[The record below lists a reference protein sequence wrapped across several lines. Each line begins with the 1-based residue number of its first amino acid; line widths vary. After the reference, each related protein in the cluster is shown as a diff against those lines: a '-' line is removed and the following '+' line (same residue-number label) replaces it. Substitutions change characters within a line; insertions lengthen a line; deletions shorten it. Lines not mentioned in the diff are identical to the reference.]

1 MMGKLLTVVFLFL
14 ILLLFI
20 LGPGIGIGFLLHW
33 LLPAVELGPAILI
46 GVVGTG
52 FSCLLIGRL
61 LAMAEESDIEEEEI
75 VPPIVLRPVFQP
87 PRRPRRKKA
96 SE

>member
-1 MMGKLLTVVFLFL
+1 MMVPLLTVVLLFL
-14 ILLLFI
+14 ILLLLI

-46 GVVGTG
+46 GVVAMG
-52 FSCLLIGRL
+52 FSLLFIGRL
-61 LAMAEESDIEEEEI
+61 LPAEDSVVDEEE
-75 VPPIVLRPVFQP
+75 PPVVLLRPVLQP
-87 PRRPRRKKA
+87 QRRSRRKKA